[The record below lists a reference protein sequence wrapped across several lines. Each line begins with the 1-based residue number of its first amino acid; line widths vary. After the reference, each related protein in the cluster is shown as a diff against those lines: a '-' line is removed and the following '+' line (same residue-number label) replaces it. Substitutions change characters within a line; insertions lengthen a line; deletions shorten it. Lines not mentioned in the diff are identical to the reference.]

1 MKKKLTSI
9 LLLCVTSLTLTLSVS
24 ASQAVPEEKQP
35 RAQMCGNCG
44 KGTLNTVRVKTYE
57 TGPVSQK
64 CIHGYPYG
72 DYLVYKKYTT
82 YQYKCSNCSYK
93 SSTWDQASG
102 TRTVCHGHY

>member
-24 ASQAVPEEKQP
+24 ASQTVPEDNHP
-35 RAQMCGNCG
+35 RAEICGNCG
-44 KGTLNTVRVKTYE
+44 TGRLNTVKVDTYE
-57 TGPVSQK
+57 RGPSFQN
-64 CIHGYPYG
+64 CSHGYPYG
-72 DYLVYKKYTT
+72 DERVYKKYTT

-102 TRTVCHGHY
+102 TRVECHGYY